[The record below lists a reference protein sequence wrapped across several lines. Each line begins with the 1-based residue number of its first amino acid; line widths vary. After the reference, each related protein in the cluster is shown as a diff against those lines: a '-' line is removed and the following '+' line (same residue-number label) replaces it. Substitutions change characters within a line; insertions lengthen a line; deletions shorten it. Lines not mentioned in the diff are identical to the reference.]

1 MDAWSFAH
9 HQTICAC
16 KCPDCLM
23 VGFSCWI
30 EKASKPMAPVEQRR
44 GMARVIRREF
54 WLQKSF
60 FCRIVHHNHCKTCF
74 SHAKIGKSIRGRRNQ
89 EDWPHEIR

>member
-23 VGFSCWI
+23 VGFSCWG

-44 GMARVIRREF
+44 RMARVIRREF

-60 FCRIVHHNHCKTCF
+60 LSGSFIITT
-74 SHAKIGKSIRGRRNQ
+74 AKHVFLMRR
-89 EDWPHEIR
+89 